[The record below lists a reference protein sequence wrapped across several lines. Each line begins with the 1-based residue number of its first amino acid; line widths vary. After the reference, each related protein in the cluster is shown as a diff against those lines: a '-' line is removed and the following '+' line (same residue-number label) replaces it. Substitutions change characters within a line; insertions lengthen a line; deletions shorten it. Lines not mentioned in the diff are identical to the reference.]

1 LVDASTALYALVGSV
16 VTALIGGVVTIA
28 ATVLNSR
35 TERARSAANARDDA
49 RQAELDVKDE
59 RITLRDEQ
67 LAACEADRARL
78 AAALERERAR
88 A

>member
-1 LVDASTALYALVGSV
+1 MDATTALYALVGSV

-78 AAALERERAR
+78 AAELEQERAR

>member
-1 LVDASTALYALVGSV
+1 MDATTALVGSI
-16 VTALIGGVVTIA
+16 VTALIGGAVTITA
-28 ATVLNSR
+28 AVLNSR
-35 TERARSAANARDDA
+35 TERAKSAANARDDA

-67 LAACEADRARL
+67 LRACEADRARL
-78 AAALERERAR
+78 AAELERERAR

>member
-1 LVDASTALYALVGSV
+1 MVDATTALVGSI
-16 VTALIGGVVTIA
+16 VTALIAGTVTLTA
-28 ATVLNSR
+28 AVLNSR
-35 TERARSAANARDDA
+35 TERTKSAAAARDDA

-67 LAACEADRARL
+67 LRACEADRARL
-78 AAALERERAR
+78 EVALERERAR